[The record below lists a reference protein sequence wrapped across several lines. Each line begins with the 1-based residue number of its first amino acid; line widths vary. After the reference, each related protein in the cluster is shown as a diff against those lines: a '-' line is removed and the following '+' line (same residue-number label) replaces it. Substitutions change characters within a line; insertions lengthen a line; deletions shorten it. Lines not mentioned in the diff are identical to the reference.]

1 MWVANV
7 NLYIITINIA
17 EGFSAGEYL
26 LFFPAFISI
35 TFIIRIYSNYRD
47 LVFAYII
54 TGLSAFICLWFIPY
68 ETQFQLISSATA
80 HRIYNSCL
88 VICMI
93 VTIFVS
99 FIVLRTSKYKE
110 TLILEEKNFREAI
123 YNTSLDGVL
132 IIDTRSKI
140 IFDCNISILQLFEL
154 NSKEQIIGTAL
165 KEWLK
170 ERLYR

>member
-47 LVFAYII
+47 LVFTYII

-68 ETQFQLISSATA
+68 ETQFQLISPATA
-80 HRIYNSCL
+80 HRI
-88 VICMI
+88 
-93 VTIFVS
+93 
-99 FIVLRTSKYKE
+99 
-110 TLILEEKNFREAI
+110 
-123 YNTSLDGVL
+123 
-132 IIDTRSKI
+132 
-140 IFDCNISILQLFEL
+140 
-154 NSKEQIIGTAL
+154 
-165 KEWLK
+165 
-170 ERLYR
+170 